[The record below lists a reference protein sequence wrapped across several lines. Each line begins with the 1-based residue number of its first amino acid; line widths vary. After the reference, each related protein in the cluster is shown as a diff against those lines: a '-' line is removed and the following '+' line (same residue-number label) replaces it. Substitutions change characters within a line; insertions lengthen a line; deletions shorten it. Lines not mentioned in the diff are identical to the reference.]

1 VGGNILKDGS
11 ANFHGTWDAPPSGL
25 ALGNALDLLPAA
37 QAVTPD
43 TVAVEERATAW
54 ATDTIKVAPQ
64 AFAGAT
70 FTKRNDEGWD
80 IKFPDHA
87 AYVIARDG
95 IKQQQMAKAGAR
107 LANLLNA
114 IWP

>member
-1 VGGNILKDGS
+1 MDWCHHRIRLGGQNPVDQMGS
-11 ANFHGTWDAPPSGL
+11 WDR
-25 ALGNALDLLPAA
+25 LGQWA
-37 QAVTPD
+37 
-43 TVAVEERATAW
+43 TVW

-70 FTKRNDEGWD
+70 FVKRNDEGWD
-80 IKFPDHA
+80 IAFPDHA
-87 AYVIARDG
+87 AYVIARND
-95 IKQQQMAKAGAR
+95 IKRQQMAKAGAR